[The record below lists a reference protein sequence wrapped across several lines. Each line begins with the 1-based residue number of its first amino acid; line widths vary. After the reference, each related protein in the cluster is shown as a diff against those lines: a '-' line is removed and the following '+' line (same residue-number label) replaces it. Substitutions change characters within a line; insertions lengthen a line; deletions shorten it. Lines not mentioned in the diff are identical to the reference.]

1 MPRTDRALPCPQAGA
16 AAPLQ
21 LSCALPGGAALFPLP
36 VSAGALRAAPG
47 GLAVGPLLAGETLLC
62 ALAPGAG
69 AGANRTACAAS
80 YAALRAPVA
89 CAAAGGAPGYELQC
103 DGCAPAPPPAP
114 PPPAAPLCA
123 GLTTLTAAAGSF
135 TDGAPPGGQ
144 YGPGSAC
151 AWLLAPGYAYVR
163 LNFTR
168 FATEPGFDVVTVVA
182 VHDDGRNEV
191 LRALSGAQPQA
202 RAPAARLRAHAATRR
217 AADPQARARRRR

>member
-69 AGANRTACAAS
+69 PGANRTACAAS
-80 YAALRAPVA
+80 VAPLQAPVA

-103 DGCAPAPPPAP
+103 DGCA